1 MGGVGCSDDHM
12 DRADERRRTCRGRA
26 GMLVSMARQRFGKAA
41 ASTMAAPLGPVDS
54 EAVLKEP
61 GTYRLTRENGDVL
74 IAKVRQIE
82 LCPVGLERCGKRPE
96 KTGGDALGML
106 TRCKGTSAGS

>member
-41 ASTMAAPLGPVDS
+41 ASTMAAPLGPVAS

-61 GTYRLTRENGDVL
+61 GTYLLTRENGAAL
-74 IAKVRQIE
+74 IAKVRQI
-82 LCPVGLERCGKRPE
+82 
-96 KTGGDALGML
+96 
-106 TRCKGTSAGS
+106 